1 MPIIPQ
7 IKKKKKEEW
16 LLNEALEEAERDWIK
31 NPSDRSG
38 LTKELE
44 RDTLFSEANNLSLNL
59 IESRAWGRDW
69 SADTLDGR
77 KI

>member
-1 MPIIPQ
+1 M
-7 IKKKKKEEW
+7 
-16 LLNEALEEAERDWIK
+16 EEAERDWTK

-44 RDTLFSEANNLSLNL
+44 GDTLSSEANSHSLNL

-77 KI
+77 KM